1 MPDLTTHLA
10 FTHLVSRPV
19 RLGSA
24 RVPLYVGALL
34 PDLLTR
40 PLYILHPPA
49 YYVVYSLH
57 TPVATSVVILLFAE
71 LCAEEIRRR
80 VMAGLFAGVTL
91 HFALD
96 LLQRQLGSGYYCLFP
111 FSWKSFALGL
121 FWPEESLRA
130 VPFLL
135 TAVAATEAGLFLW
148 RKLRHQPEGTGHE
161 SS

>member
-10 FTHLVSRPV
+10 FTHLVSRPI
-19 RLGSA
+19 RLRGT
-24 RVPLYVGALL
+24 RVPVYVGALL

-40 PLYILHPPA
+40 PFYILYPPA
-49 YYVVYSLH
+49 YYVVYTLH
-57 TPVATSVVILLFAE
+57 TPVAIALMVLLLTE

-80 VMAGLFAGVTL
+80 VMAGLFAGVAL

-96 LLQRQLGSGYYCLFP
+96 LLQRQLGTGYYWLFP

-135 TAVAATEAGLFLW
+135 AAVAAMEAGLFVS
-148 RKLRHQPEGTGHE
+148 RKLRPQLEGTRHVF
-161 SS
+161 S